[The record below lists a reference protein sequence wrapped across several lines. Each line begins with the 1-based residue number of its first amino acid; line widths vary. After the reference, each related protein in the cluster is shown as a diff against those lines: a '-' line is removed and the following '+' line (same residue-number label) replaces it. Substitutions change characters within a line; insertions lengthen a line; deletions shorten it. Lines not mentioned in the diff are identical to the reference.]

1 MLNKK
6 NINKI
11 FIRESNWIGDAIMTT
26 PALAAIK
33 ENFSKAELFVGANP
47 SVAEI
52 LKYNPCIDQFLI
64 FDTQFLSNSL
74 LGRLKLSR
82 SWRGKYNFDL
92 GILFTN
98 SFVSALEIFI
108 MGIPQRIGFDTDGR
122 GLLLT
127 EKIHATPEII
137 KKHEVDYFLEIVSGI
152 GIKPHSREL
161 ILRLSE
167 EDEKFARDFISK
179 NRLPA
184 TRFLVALH
192 AGASIKPKEWLPER
206 YAKVCDQLVRNYNG
220 QVIILGSKADEAVS
234 SKIVSLAE
242 EKIIN
247 LAGKISLRES
257 ASIIKCCDMFI
268 GNNSGPMHI
277 AAALNIPVVT
287 IFGPASPEKTAPY
300 LEKGKYEIVIKPF
313 TCRPCRQNYFNECE
327 ASANGKP
334 ACIEAIEAEDVMKGI
349 ELLGRRLKII

>member
-1 MLNKK
+1 MLNRE

-33 ENFSKAELFVGANP
+33 ESFSKAEIFVGANP

-64 FDTQFLSNSL
+64 FDTQLLNNSL

-137 KKHEVDYFLEIVSGI
+137 KKHEVDYFLDLVSGI
-152 GIKPHSREL
+152 GIKPHSRVL
-161 ILRLSE
+161 TIKFSK
-167 EDEKFARDFISK
+167 EDENFAKDFISQ
-179 NRLPA
+179 NRLPS
-184 TRFLVALH
+184 TRLLVAMH

-206 YAKVCDQLVRNYNG
+206 YAKVCDELVRNYNA
-220 QVIILGSKADEAVS
+220 QVVILGSKADEAVS
-234 SKIVSLAE
+234 SKIASLAE
-242 EKIIN
+242 EKVIN
-247 LAGKISLRES
+247 LAGKISLRE
-257 ASIIKCCDMFI
+257 ATSIIKCCDMFI

-277 AAALNIPVVT
+277 AAALKVPVVT
-287 IFGPASPEKTAPY
+287 IFGPAAPEKTAPY
-300 LEKGKYEIVIKPF
+300 LEKEKYEIVIKPF
-313 TCRPCRQNYFNECE
+313 TCRPCRQNYFKECE
-327 ASANGKP
+327 PSVNGKP
-334 ACIEAIEAEDVMKGI
+334 ACIEAIEVEDVIKGI
-349 ELLGRRLKII
+349 ELLGRRLNII